1 MLLHYKQNRNKDG
14 HKIDEE
20 EVITGVR
27 NNQSGHYICITYHRS
42 KNHGLLCFNR

>member
-14 HKIDEE
+14 HKIVEE
-20 EVITGVR
+20 EVITKLETIK
-27 NNQSGHYICITYHRS
+27 SGHYICNAYHRS